1 MTTAQDHDVYVS
13 VNRYCN
19 IDLCEGSY
27 MDLIFTSVCPS
38 EVMLHQSESARQLCV
53 AAVVCTFGFV
63 AVFQ

>member
-1 MTTAQDHDVYVS
+1 MATAQDYDVYVS

-27 MDLIFTSVCPS
+27 MDLIFTLERPL
-38 EVMLHQSESARQLCV
+38 EVMLHQSESVRQLCV
-53 AAVVCTFGFV
+53 AAVVCVFGFV